1 MTNSALGNVSLEGM
15 LCADVLDKL
24 VSTQPFAFRSLV
36 FGRHVQQQTSPSLTR
51 GESGRLF
58 DRLSAGRRVALSLA
72 FPPTLVACHTR
83 ACIYGIHT
91 YALISSGNS
100 SVSKSATHYPLR
112 SAQQAGAHGPLARN
126 TLPLMTIMIGISF
139 TYALIVWLCK
149 EGEGVVI
156 R

>member
-1 MTNSALGNVSLEGM
+1 M

-24 VSTQPFAFRSLV
+24 VSTQPFAFRSFV

-58 DRLSAGRRVALSLA
+58 DRLSAGGRVALSLA
-72 FPPTLVACHTR
+72 FPPAAPTLLACHTR

-91 YALISSGNS
+91 PSSARATRQ
-100 SVSKSATHYPLR
+100 SVSQPLTTH
-112 SAQQAGAHGPLARN
+112 SAQLSRQAGAHGPLARN

-149 EGEGVVI
+149 EGEGVHSHTI
-156 R
+156 AS

>member
-1 MTNSALGNVSLEGM
+1 M
-15 LCADVLDKL
+15 LCADVLDQL
-24 VSTQPFAFRSLV
+24 VSTQPFAFRSFV

-72 FPPTLVACHTR
+72 FPPAAPTLLACHTR
-83 ACIYGIHT
+83 ACICGIHT

-100 SVSKSATHYPLR
+100 SVRKSATHYPLR

-139 TYALIVWLCK
+139 TYALIVWLRK
-149 EGEGVVI
+149 EGERVVI

>member
-1 MTNSALGNVSLEGM
+1 MHI
-15 LCADVLDKL
+15 
-24 VSTQPFAFRSLV
+24 R
-36 FGRHVQQQTSPSLTR
+36 
-51 GESGRLF
+51 
-58 DRLSAGRRVALSLA
+58 
-72 FPPTLVACHTR
+72 
-83 ACIYGIHT
+83 HT

-156 R
+156 RLLASSKDVTDLRTPFLLMTWVGPEKAPPRMSFLSASISSPVLPPSRRQSTDCCAPPPSPRPPCPYPVRPLPAISTSNLPVI